1 MNAQLPNKQDTTDP
15 DEFARMRI
23 RMMLIAYRM
32 LGSVVDAEDAVQD
45 AFLRLQATAD
55 VHSPEG
61 FLIRA
66 TTRRCIDILRQRSRN
81 TYVGPWV
88 PEPIDTG
95 GQLSDVSES
104 LSQAFLLMLERL
116 SPEERAAFLLRVVFD
131 YEYAAIAEIVQ
142 KSETAVRQLV
152 SRARRHVGLENPRF
166 SAELKL
172 ADQFTETFLAACNS
186 GDLAQVEKLL
196 SDDIQVHSDGG
207 GKVFAARV
215 VIDGKTRAAKYLI
228 GIFRKIRPFDLK
240 PTTVN
245 GMPGWEVSLNG
256 ELVQVMSIHIEQ
268 GVKAIYITRNPDK
281 LTRWQ
286 SVEII

>member
-1 MNAQLPNKQDTTDP
+1 MSAPLPEKPEREEID
-15 DEFARMRI
+15 RMRL
-23 RMMLIAYRM
+23 RMMSIAYRM

-45 AFLRLQATAD
+45 AFLKLQGASD

-66 TTRRCIDILRQRSRN
+66 TTRRCIDILRHRSRSS
-81 TYVGPWV
+81 YVGPWV
-88 PEPIDTG
+88 PEPIDTR
-95 GQLSDVSES
+95 GQLSELSES
-104 LSQAFLLMLERL
+104 LSQAFLLLLERL

-142 KSETAVRQLV
+142 KSEVAVRQLV
-152 SRARRHVGLENPRF
+152 SRAKRHVGLQRPRF
-166 SAELKL
+166 SAEWNA

-196 SDDIQVHSDGG
+196 ADDIEIHSDGG

-215 VIDGKTRAAKYLI
+215 VIQGVPRSAKYLV
-228 GIFRKIRPFDLK
+228 GIFRKLRDFRVQPAI
-240 PTTVN
+240 VN
-245 GMPGWEVSLNG
+245 GMPGAMVTLDGN
-256 ELVQVMSIHIEQ
+256 LIQVMSVHIDQ
-268 GVKAIYITRNPDK
+268 GIKAIYITRNPDK

-286 SVEII
+286 SVEIV